1 MELVDCLYG
10 KALRIYILLG
20 NVSIPHRPVL
30 KTEENVITKIR
41 IVLNCSLKIKNF
53 PSLNESAYQG
63 IDLLSNLFELLLKIR
78 NDKYL
83 MMSEI
88 KHAFLSIK
96 LKTDEDKNKF
106 SNFWIDS
113 SGNLEAYRYRTI
125 VFGYISSPFDETF
138 D

>member
-1 MELVDCLYG
+1 
-10 KALRIYILLG
+10 
-20 NVSIPHRPVL
+20 
-30 KTEENVITKIR
+30 
-41 IVLNCSLKIKNF
+41 
-53 PSLNESAYQG
+53 
-63 IDLLSNLFELLLKIR
+63 
-78 NDKYL
+78 
-83 MMSEI
+83 MMSDI